1 MSVSTRHEV
10 VVIGA
15 GIVGIC
21 CALSLLEK
29 GIAVTLIDREPPAT
43 GTSSGNAGVVSPWSN
58 VPLCLPGVWK
68 NVPKW
73 LLDAD
78 GPVSIPTSHLLKSL
92 PWSLRFLGNTSLA
105 KAIEI
110 SDAMAALNAPCIDLY
125 RNHLKGT
132 GEEQLLRDSLYLHVF
147 RKREQASLD
156 SIAGQL
162 RARHDTPMEI
172 IYDDE
177 LRALEPA
184 LSADY
189 KAAILIRGQARA
201 LSPGRLGAVLA
212 QKFESM
218 GGRLQ
223 RANVR
228 RLTPL
233 QDATWRLESEAG
245 EFSASK
251 LVVAAGAWSARL
263 LKPLGVKLPLAA
275 ERGYHLTF
283 RNPGVTLNNSV
294 MEAERMFVCSSMEN
308 GVRSAGTAEFA
319 DLDAK
324 PNYQRA
330 RSLKRLTSE
339 LIPGIN
345 TDDLEE
351 WMGTRPS
358 LPDNLPCIG
367 EIARLPGLFAA
378 FGHSHW
384 GMSMAPRTG
393 RIVAELVA
401 GATPEIDISPY
412 RVDRFDR

>member
-1 MSVSTRHEV
+1 MGPSTNHKVIV
-10 VVIGA
+10 VGA

-29 GIAVTLIDREPPAT
+29 GLSVTMIDRDPPAS

-78 GPVSIPTSHLLKSL
+78 GPVSIPANYLLKLL
-92 PWSLRFLGNTSLA
+92 PWSLRFLGNANMA

-110 SDAMAALNAPCIDLY
+110 SDSMAALNAPSIDIYRHHLY
-125 RNHLKGT
+125 GT
-132 GEEQLLRDSLYLHVF
+132 GEEQLLRDSVYLHVF

-156 SIAGQL
+156 GTAGQL
-162 RARHDTPMEI
+162 RARHGTPVEVVF
-172 IYDDE
+172 DDE

-184 LSADY
+184 LSPNY
-189 KAAILIRGQARA
+189 KAAIMIRDQARA
-201 LSPGRLGAVLA
+201 ISPGRLGSVLA

-218 GGRLQ
+218 GGRLMRADVQ
-223 RANVR
+223 R
-228 RLTPL
+228 LIPL
-233 QDATWRLESEAG
+233 EDATWRLELGAG
-245 EFSASK
+245 EISADQ
-251 LVVAAGAWSARL
+251 LVLAAGAWSARL
-263 LKPLGVKLPLAA
+263 LQPLGVKVPLAA

-283 RNPGVTLNNSV
+283 RNPGVSLNHSV
-294 MEAERMFVCSSMEN
+294 MEADRMFVCSSMEN

-330 RSLKRLTSE
+330 RSLKRLTKE
-339 LIPGIN
+339 LIPGLN
-345 TDDLEE
+345 TDDTEE
-351 WMGTRPS
+351 WMGSRPS

-367 EIARLPGLFAA
+367 EVGGLPGLFAA

-393 RIVAELVA
+393 QIVADLVV
-401 GATPEIDISPY
+401 GTTPDIDISPY
-412 RVDRFDR
+412 RVDRFD